1 MNEKAT
7 IIPTVIEED
16 GGNSRVWDIY
26 SRLMRDRIIMLSGA
40 VDDHSANILVAQLLF
55 LQAEDPKKDI
65 QLYINSPGG
74 AVTAGMAIFDTMNLI
89 SCDVQTYCIGQC
101 CSMGAFLL
109 SAGAKG
115 KRHAL
120 PYSRVMIHQ
129 PSGGAEGQATDMEIR
144 VKEINKMKKT
154 LNKILAKNTGQKLAK
169 IEKDTER
176 DYFMSAEEAKAYGIV
191 DVVLVAGDT
200 P

>member
-1 MNEKAT
+1 M
-7 IIPTVIEED
+7 
-16 GGNSRVWDIY
+16 
-26 SRLMRDRIIMLSGA
+26 
-40 VDDHSANILVAQLLF
+40 VAQLLF

-65 QLYINSPGG
+65 QFYINSPGG
-74 AVTAGMAIFDTMNLI
+74 AITAGMAIFDTMNLI

-109 SAGAKG
+109 SAGTKG

-144 VKEINKMKKT
+144 VNEINKMKKT
-154 LNKILAKNTGQKLAK
+154 LNKILANNTGQKLTK

-176 DYFMSAEEAKAYGIV
+176 DFFMSAEEAKKYGIV
-191 DVVLVAGDT
+191 DVVL
-200 P
+200 